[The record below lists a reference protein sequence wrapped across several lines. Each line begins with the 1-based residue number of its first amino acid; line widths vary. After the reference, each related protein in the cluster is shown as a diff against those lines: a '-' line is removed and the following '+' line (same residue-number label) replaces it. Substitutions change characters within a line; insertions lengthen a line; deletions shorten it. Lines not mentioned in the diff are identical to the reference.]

1 MIGKNVL
8 LLPALLALI
17 GLIFGCDRTESSPP
31 ASNAGTAAHGSKD
44 GHADHDEHGHAEA
57 EGEES
62 HAEEVKLSAEAMK
75 RSGIRVEPA
84 KAQMLAG
91 TIIAPARVAFN
102 AESIAHVGSPL
113 SGRVSDIKVRV
124 GDKVNK
130 GDPLLV
136 VQSPD
141 LGETQSDFL
150 LKRTAVETA
159 APAVDLAKAAHDRAK
174 ALYEE
179 SQGIALTEV
188 QKREAEY
195 KAAQGALLAA
205 KAQATAAENRLHL
218 FGMNQETVEALSKTG
233 EIDPHYTVRAP
244 ISGQV
249 IEREATLGELV
260 NPDREALL
268 VLADTSTLWVLADVP
283 ESRLSHVRTG
293 AKAQVMV
300 PTLRGQSL
308 EGIVAFIAPSLDA
321 ATRTI
326 SVRIEVKGNG
336 HGLRPGMFAQALIS
350 EAGDEG
356 EHKAVLAIPEE
367 ATQLV
372 EGQIVVF
379 VPVEGEENTFATRPV
394 KLGPAV
400 GRIVP
405 VLSGLKVGEPFVAA
419 GSFILKAEMGKAGAE
434 HEH

>member
-1 MIGKNVL
+1 MIRTSVL
-8 LLPALLALI
+8 LLLALLSPM
-17 GLIFGCDRTESSPP
+17 GLLSGCDQSGSSPP
-31 ASNAGTAAHGSKD
+31 AN
-44 GHADHDEHGHAEA
+44 A
-57 EGEES
+57 EGDES

-75 RSGIRVEPA
+75 KSGIRVESA
-84 KAQMLAG
+84 KAQVLVG
-91 TIIAPARVAFN
+91 TITAPARVAFN
-102 AESIAHVGSPL
+102 AEAVAHVGSPL
-113 SGRVSDIKVRV
+113 SGRVSEIKVRV
-124 GDKVNK
+124 GDKVSK

-141 LGETQSDFL
+141 LGEAQSDFL

-159 APAVDLAKAAHDRAK
+159 IPAVELTKAAHDRAK

-179 SQGIALTEV
+179 SRGIALTEV

-195 KAAQGALLAA
+195 KVAQGALLAA
-205 KAQATAAENRLHL
+205 KAQVTAAENQLHL
-218 FGMNQETVEALSKTG
+218 LGMDQETVQALEKTG

-260 NPDREALL
+260 SPDREALL
-268 VLADTSTLWVLADVP
+268 VLADMSTLWVLADVP
-283 ESRLSHVRTG
+283 ESRLSHLTVGSKSRIIVSAIRNQG
-293 AKAQVMV
+293 
-300 PTLRGQSL
+300 L
-308 EGIVAFIAPSLDA
+308 EGAVTFISPALDSN
-321 ATRTI
+321 TRTA

-372 EGQIVVF
+372 EGQVVVF
-379 VPVEGEENTFATRPV
+379 VPVEGEENTFAKRPV
-394 KLGPAV
+394 NLGPAV
-400 GRIVP
+400 GRMVP
-405 VLSGLKVGEPFVAA
+405 VLSGLKEGEPFVSA

-434 HEH
+434 HED